1 MYTDDL
7 PQILFGFVM
16 YSSLTWGIGCVGGF
30 LEYCISKLISDYK
43 VPSCVCDCERS
54 VGFTEMSTMIVK
66 TALFCCR
73 SH

>member
-1 MYTDDL
+1 MYTDYL

-30 LEYCISKLISDYK
+30 LEYCISKRISDYK
-43 VPSCVCDCERS
+43 VPSCERS
-54 VGFTEMSTMIVK
+54 VGFTEMLTMIVK
-66 TALFCCR
+66 TELFCCR